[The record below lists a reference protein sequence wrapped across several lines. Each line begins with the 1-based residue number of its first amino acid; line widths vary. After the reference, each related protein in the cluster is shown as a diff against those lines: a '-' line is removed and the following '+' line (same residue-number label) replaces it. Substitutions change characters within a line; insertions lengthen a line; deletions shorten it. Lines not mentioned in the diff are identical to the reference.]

1 MALIRSREALVSC
14 RTQLVNLVLYVL
26 VIGALSYVA
35 INWGVKLG
43 RWFYFEVVVPERGWI
58 GMSGLILL
66 LGVAAGMALVLVLM
80 WSVGR
85 RFDPIA
91 RWLGP
96 LKRRFR
102 RRGGRP

>member
-1 MALIRSREALVSC
+1 MCVHREMKELKAPLKRILSV
-14 RTQLVNLVLYVL
+14 VLYVL

-43 RWFYFEVVVPERGWI
+43 RWFYFEVVVPEREWI
-58 GMSGLILL
+58 GMSGLLPI

-80 WSVGR
+80 WSVGH

-91 RWLGP
+91 RWFGP
-96 LKRRFR
+96 LKRWFQ
-102 RRGGRP
+102 RRGKRP

>member
-1 MALIRSREALVSC
+1 MKELKAPLKRILSV
-14 RTQLVNLVLYVL
+14 VLYVL

-43 RWFYFEVVVPERGWI
+43 RWFYFEVVVPEREWI
-58 GMSGLILL
+58 GMSGLLPI

-80 WSVGR
+80 WSVGH

-91 RWLGP
+91 RWFGP
-96 LKRRFR
+96 LKRRFQR
-102 RRGGRP
+102 RRGRL

>member
-1 MALIRSREALVSC
+1 MTELKAPLKRILR
-14 RTQLVNLVLYVL
+14 LVLYVL

-43 RWFYFEVVVPERGWI
+43 RWFYIEVVVPERGWT
-58 GMSGLILL
+58 GMSGLIPL

-91 RWLGP
+91 RWFGP

-102 RRGGRP
+102 RRGGRPKRR